1 MAYRLTLLAAI
12 VLAFAGSVLAA
23 RRLEHSSR
31 VEYCPQ
37 WECCRIVAMSPS
49 IVETLYALGLG
60 DRLVGVTRDCQ
71 YPPEVEEIK
80 KHGCVGGYYDPNIEA
95 TLALRPDLVIMLEE
109 QAASMPNFESLNLET
124 LVVSH
129 KTVEGVIESF
139 RTIGRACG
147 RGKEGRAMASGF
159 RARLDA
165 IQAKTRSLPRPRVLF
180 ALDRT
185 FGCGHLSDLY
195 VAADDGYIDTLITLA
210 GGENAYRQPGARYPV
225 VSTEGILSVNPDVI
239 IDMSPPSVVQKFGR
253 PAILADWNDV
263 QQTKAVRNHRVY
275 IFDQT
280 FAYVPGPRFLQF
292 VEYLARELHP
302 EINWD
307 KE

>member
-1 MAYRLTLLAAI
+1 
-12 VLAFAGSVLAA
+12 
-23 RRLEHSSR
+23 
-31 VEYCPQ
+31 
-37 WECCRIVAMSPS
+37 MSPS
-49 IVETLYALGLG
+49 IAETLYALGLG
-60 DRLVGVTRDCQ
+60 DKMVGVTRDCQ
-71 YPPEVEEIK
+71 YPPEVEKIK
-80 KHGCVGGYYDPNIEA
+80 KRGCVGGYYDPNVEA
-95 TLALRPDLVIMLEE
+95 ILALKPDLVIMLEE
-109 QAASMPNFESLNLET
+109 QAQSMPNFGSLNLET

-129 KTVEGVIESF
+129 KTVEGVIKSF
-139 RTIGRACG
+139 RTIGGVCG
-147 RGKEGRAMASGF
+147 RGAEGRAMASQF

-210 GGENAYRQPGARYPV
+210 GGENAYRQQGVRYPV

-239 IDMSPPSVVQKFGR
+239 IDMVPPETVDKFGR

-263 QQTKAVRNHRVY
+263 KQTRAVGNRRVV
-275 IFDQT
+275 IFDQS

-292 VEYLARELHP
+292 VEALAQELHP

-307 KE
+307 EK